1 MNAEAAH
8 DQSRGR
14 TPGASEAIA
23 SGARRHTNECWLT
36 FVHLD
41 DEGRPAAV
49 PPLKLETQE
58 DRLMNDLAQRRRES
72 LLTEKR

>member
-1 MNAEAAH
+1 
-8 DQSRGR
+8 
-14 TPGASEAIA
+14 
-23 SGARRHTNECWLT
+23 
-36 FVHLD
+36 
-41 DEGRPAAV
+41 V